1 MAKYPVK
8 MLKDEQNQP
17 FVPLVSAESIYTNDD
32 LSFEEKFA
40 TKLEADNL
48 KEGNGII
55 LEQNGN
61 DTTIS
66 VDFGA
71 TDNII
76 DNLNTTVAGQGPLDA
91 RQGNVLKNMIPTIV
105 DNLDSTDATKVLSAN
120 QGHELKEMSVPTGGA
135 TGQVLKKASNNDH
148 ELEWGDAADP
158 NAIVGD
164 GSIMKIIELTYTEYK
179 TLESNGELREDTEY
193 HITDLSTSEGGLSR
207 SITFPRDL
215 WWDDNVF
222 GINMNNSDIVGI
234 NGLYWGDVTEQG
246 QEGINFL
253 RTDGNYDSLYGKDGK
268 LIWSPGRALTDTS
281 RSTDIE
287 VVTTKGAAMSGPLT
301 YQPGGIG
308 THFLSTHELYDGMI
322 SYGTGGNEAM
332 VFSTKN
338 DITSFMFVNGED
350 MATNYSAE
358 RWKVLS
364 PGLQVKENKVAIAKL
379 IPHEGHLDF
388 PLEVNGIAYASGG
401 LIGGDGGTVGAITI
415 RTEHD
420 NEINFGGTN
429 TSDVIFFGYRQ
440 KDAKP
445 VPILYTFG
453 ANGAARLK
461 ASGYDTSSLRACK
474 ENITQ
479 ANINALDIINNT
491 VITKFNFIADKN
503 KEDRIGFI
511 ADDTHELLS
520 GTDHDKMDLNNC
532 IGVLMKAVQELSA
545 EITSIK
551 EKIKEE

>member
-164 GSIMKIIELTYTEYK
+164 GSIMKIIELTYAEYK

-193 HITDLSTSEGGLSR
+193 HITDVENGTASYMTNEQIQSQIESNIVNNLSTDDATKALSAAQGK
-207 SITFPRDL
+207 ILNDKFNNYL
-215 WWDDNVF
+215 V
-222 GINMNNSDIVGI
+222 GKVLEMHVINYDYPASDAINDSYFKI
-234 NGLYWGDVTEQG
+234 NGQIV
-246 QEGINFL
+246 
-253 RTDGNYDSLYGKDGK
+253 
-268 LIWSPGRALTDTS
+268 GRALGRGHTIHKLNINTFAIEESRVFDTYGTDADRDACANYINSLTDGLIIVLSADACCVTESMRTALSNIGGNSSGTLEMS
-281 RSTDIE
+281 RYSHYVIGMPTLITGQGYE
-287 VVTTKGAAMSGPLT
+287 RHLSGATVLT
-301 YQPGGIG
+301 GAHILIPGIG
-308 THFLSTHELYDGMI
+308 L
-322 SYGTGGNEAM
+322 
-332 VFSTKN
+332 
-338 DITSFMFVNGED
+338 
-350 MATNYSAE
+350 
-358 RWKVLS
+358 
-364 PGLQVKENKVAIAKL
+364 
-379 IPHEGHLDF
+379 
-388 PLEVNGIAYASGG
+388 
-401 LIGGDGGTVGAITI
+401 
-415 RTEHD
+415 
-420 NEINFGGTN
+420 
-429 TSDVIFFGYRQ
+429 
-440 KDAKP
+440 
-445 VPILYTFG
+445 
-453 ANGAARLK
+453 
-461 ASGYDTSSLRACK
+461 
-474 ENITQ
+474 ITQ
-479 ANINALDIINNT
+479 
-491 VITKFNFIADKN
+491 
-503 KEDRIGFI
+503 
-511 ADDTHELLS
+511 
-520 GTDHDKMDLNNC
+520 
-532 IGVLMKAVQELSA
+532 
-545 EITSIK
+545 
-551 EKIKEE
+551 